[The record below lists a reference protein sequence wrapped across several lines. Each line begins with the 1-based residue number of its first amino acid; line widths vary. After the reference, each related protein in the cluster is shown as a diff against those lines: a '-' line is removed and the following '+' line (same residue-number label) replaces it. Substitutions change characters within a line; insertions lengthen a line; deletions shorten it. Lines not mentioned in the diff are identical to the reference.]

1 MSPAKGK
8 KKTKNKSTEK
18 IARAPVSN
26 KDIFCTSGRGKL
38 SRGWAEVSSADK
50 FPRTAEVTACDASL
64 ASASKRD
71 SSQTSRWR
79 CARQI
84 RCGVEEAAKEGEHA
98 KDGWRLHKSGRK
110 FCQWESLCVNRV
122 AFPVHLSAQRCRTE
136 RRVTDRNIGLFAGKA
151 NPVLCCCHC

>member
-8 KKTKNKSTEK
+8 KKQKNKSTEK

-38 SRGWAEVSSADK
+38 CRGWAEVSSADK
-50 FPRTAEVTACDASL
+50 SPRTAEVTACDASL
-64 ASASKRD
+64 ASASQRD

-110 FCQWESLCVNRV
+110 FCRWESVCVNRA
-122 AFPVHLSAQRCRTE
+122 AFPVHLSAQRRRTE
-136 RRVTDRNIGLFAGKA
+136 RGGSLFAGKA